1 MVDLYSSFLRGT
13 VSRRDESSTIGFA
26 PVRLHD
32 ADDHFFAAAGPAY
45 AFAQHGVGF
54 AHARSVSRNSLN
66 TAGRWPVST
75 SASHSSGLLASP
87 LFSTPQRKNCRNR
100 LPVPVTIVPVK
111 ARRPE
116 HLLRYAACVIAAEF
130 VAEVYRR
137 IFHVNPTTV
146 ALTFLVMVLWVAA
159 YWGFRFSVFLALL
172 PRLLSIIIFFRQ
184 SGTFTV
190 ADPQNWVALFA
201 FLITAGIAS
210 QLADRARRQTADANQ
225 RRRDVERLYA
235 FSQRLLATD
244 NVAELLN
251 AIPAY
256 VCDGFGAKAA
266 AIYLLSTQ
274 QVYRTDPKATWLALH
289 DLQMVSSRG
298 EPVIDS
304 QRGISLTPLHLGT
317 RTTGAVGIAGPA
329 LSRATLEALGSM
341 IGIAIERAGAMEKL
355 SQTEA
360 AHQSE
365 NLRAVLLDSVTHELR
380 TPLTG
385 IKAAVTGLLSEYN
398 LDEAQRSELL
408 TVINEETDRL
418 DRLVGEATEMAQLDA
433 HKVELHMAPV
443 DVATVIESAVEESR
457 TILGQH
463 PVEVRVPPS
472 LPKVR
477 VDADRIAEVLKQLL
491 ENAAKYSPSTAPITI
506 TAESKNGRVVTSVT
520 DHGPGID
527 DFEQSLIFDKFYRG
541 RDQRYRVQGTGMG
554 LAIAKAI
561 VETHSGGISVTSQLG
576 HGSVFSFD
584 LPAV

>member
-1 MVDLYSSFLRGT
+1 
-13 VSRRDESSTIGFA
+13 
-26 PVRLHD
+26 
-32 ADDHFFAAAGPAY
+32 
-45 AFAQHGVGF
+45 
-54 AHARSVSRNSLN
+54 
-66 TAGRWPVST
+66 
-75 SASHSSGLLASP
+75 
-87 LFSTPQRKNCRNR
+87 
-100 LPVPVTIVPVK
+100 VK
-111 ARRPE
+111 ARWPQP
-116 HLLRYAACVIAAEF
+116 LFRYAACAAATEL
-130 VAEVYRR
+130 VAQIYRR
-137 IFHVNPTTV
+137 SAHVNPTTV
-146 ALTFLVMVLWVAA
+146 ALTFLLMVLWVAA
-159 YWGFRFSVFLALL
+159 YWGFRFSVFLAILATLAFNYYFL
-172 PRLLSIIIFFRQ
+172 PPV
-184 SGTFTV
+184 GTFTV

-201 FLITAGIAS
+201 FLVTAGIAS
-210 QLADRARRQTADANQ
+210 QLADRARRQASDANQ

-256 VCDGFGAKAA
+256 VCEGFGAKAA
-266 AIYLLSTQ
+266 AIYLLSSR
-274 QVYRTDPKATWLALH
+274 QVYRTDPEATRLSLQ

-304 QRGISLTPLHLGT
+304 QRGVSLTPLHLGT
-317 RTTGAVGIAGPA
+317 RTTGAAGIAGPT

-341 IGIAIERAGAMEKL
+341 IGIAIERAGAIEKL

-385 IKAAVTGLLSEYN
+385 IKAAVTGLLSDYN
-398 LDEAQRSELL
+398 LDHARLDDAQRRELL

-443 DVATVIESAVEESR
+443 DIAAVIETSVESSR
-457 TILGQH
+457 TVLGQH
-463 PVEVRVPPS
+463 PVDVRVQPS

-477 VDADRIAEVLKQLL
+477 VDSDRIVEVLKQLL
-491 ENAAKYSPSTAPITI
+491 ENAAKYSPPTSPVTI
-506 TAESKNGRVVTSVT
+506 TAECKGDRVVTSVT

-527 DFEQSLIFDKFYRG
+527 DFEQGMVFDKFYRG
-541 RDQRYRVQGTGMG
+541 RDQRYSVQGTGMG

-561 VETHSGGISVTSQLG
+561 VEAHNGSVSVTSQLNR
-576 HGSVFSFD
+576 GSVFSFD
-584 LPAV
+584 LPAA

>member
-1 MVDLYSSFLRGT
+1 M
-13 VSRRDESSTIGFA
+13 
-26 PVRLHD
+26 
-32 ADDHFFAAAGPAY
+32 
-45 AFAQHGVGF
+45 
-54 AHARSVSRNSLN
+54 
-66 TAGRWPVST
+66 
-75 SASHSSGLLASP
+75 
-87 LFSTPQRKNCRNR
+87 
-100 LPVPVTIVPVK
+100 PVK
-111 ARRPE
+111 ASWPQ
-116 HLLRYAACVIAAEF
+116 HLFRYSACVVAAEG
-130 VAEVYRR
+130 VAQVYRHVV
-137 IFHVNPTTV
+137 HVNPTTA
-146 ALTFLVMVLWVAA
+146 ALTFLLMVLWVAA
-159 YWGFRFSVFLALL
+159 YWGFRFSVFLAILATLAFNYYFL
-172 PRLLSIIIFFRQ
+172 PPV
-184 SGTFTV
+184 GTFTV

-201 FLITAGIAS
+201 FLVTAGIAS

-266 AIYLLSTQ
+266 AIYLLSSR
-274 QVYRTDPKATWLALH
+274 QVYRTDPEATWLALQ

-341 IGIAIERAGAMEKL
+341 IGIAIERAGAIEKL
-355 SQTEA
+355 SQIEA

-365 NLRAVLLDSVTHELR
+365 NLRAILLDSVTHELR

-385 IKAAVTGLLSEYN
+385 IKAAVTSLLSDYH
-398 LDEAQRSELL
+398 LDDAQRRELL

-443 DVATVIESAVEESR
+443 DMSTVIDSAVEESR
-457 TILGQH
+457 TVLGQH
-463 PVEVRVPPS
+463 PLEVRVAS
-472 LPKVR
+472 ALPQVH
-477 VDADRIAEVLKQLL
+477 VDFNRIAEVLKQLL
-491 ENAAKYSPSTAPITI
+491 ENAAKYSPSTSAIAI
-506 TAESKNGRVVTSVT
+506 TAERKGDRVVTSVT

-527 DFEQSLIFDKFYRG
+527 DFEQSMVFDKFYRG
-541 RDQRYRVQGTGMG
+541 RDQRYSVQGTGMG

-561 VETHSGGISVTSQLG
+561 VEAHNGSVSVTSQLG
-576 HGSVFSFD
+576 RGSVFSFE
-584 LPAV
+584 LPIA

>member
-1 MVDLYSSFLRGT
+1 M
-13 VSRRDESSTIGFA
+13 
-26 PVRLHD
+26 
-32 ADDHFFAAAGPAY
+32 
-45 AFAQHGVGF
+45 
-54 AHARSVSRNSLN
+54 
-66 TAGRWPVST
+66 
-75 SASHSSGLLASP
+75 
-87 LFSTPQRKNCRNR
+87 
-100 LPVPVTIVPVK
+100 PVK
-111 ARRPE
+111 ARWTQ
-116 HLLRYAACVIAAEF
+116 HLLQYSACVAATEI
-130 VAEVYRR
+130 VVQVYRR
-137 IFHVNPTTV
+137 LVHVNPTTV
-146 ALTFLVMVLWVAA
+146 ALTFLLMVLWVAA
-159 YWGFRFSVFLALL
+159 YWGFRFSVFLAILATLAFNYYFL
-172 PRLLSIIIFFRQ
+172 PPV
-184 SGTFTV
+184 GTFTV

-201 FLITAGIAS
+201 FLVTAGIAS
-210 QLADRARRQTADANQ
+210 QLADRARRQAGDANQ

-266 AIYLLSTQ
+266 AIYLLSSR
-274 QVYRTDPKATWLALH
+274 QVYRTDPNATSLALQ
-289 DLQMVSSRG
+289 DLQIVSSRG

-317 RTTGAVGIAGPA
+317 RTTGAVGIAGPT

-341 IGIAIERAGAMEKL
+341 IGIAIERAGAIEKL

-385 IKAAVTGLLSEYN
+385 IKAAVTSLLSDDLIDN
-398 LDEAQRSELL
+398 DHPGDDHPGDARLNDAQRRELL

-443 DVATVIESAVEESR
+443 DIAAVIESAVEGSR
-457 TILGQH
+457 TVLGQH
-463 PVEVRVPPS
+463 PLDTRVTPS

-477 VDADRIAEVLKQLL
+477 VDSDRIAEVLKQLL
-491 ENAAKYSPSTAPITI
+491 ENAAKYSSPTAPITI
-506 TAESKNGRVVTSVT
+506 TAERKGDRIVTSVT

-527 DFEQSLIFDKFYRG
+527 DFEQSLVFDKFYRG
-541 RDQRYRVQGTGMG
+541 RDLRYSVQGTGMG

-561 VETHSGGISVTSQLG
+561 VEAHNGSVSVTSQLG
-576 HGSVFSFD
+576 RGSVFSFD
-584 LPAV
+584 LPTA

>member
-1 MVDLYSSFLRGT
+1 MFRYTACAVATEL
-13 VSRRDESSTIGFA
+13 V
-26 PVRLHD
+26 
-32 ADDHFFAAAGPAY
+32 
-45 AFAQHGVGF
+45 AQ
-54 AHARSVSRNSLN
+54 
-66 TAGRWPVST
+66 
-75 SASHSSGLLASP
+75 
-87 LFSTPQRKNCRNR
+87 
-100 LPVPVTIVPVK
+100 I
-111 ARRPE
+111 
-116 HLLRYAACVIAAEF
+116 
-130 VAEVYRR
+130 YRR
-137 IFHVNPTTV
+137 SAHVNPTTV
-146 ALTFLVMVLWVAA
+146 ALTFLLMVLWVAA
-159 YWGFRFSVFLALL
+159 YWGFRFSVFLAIIATLAFNYYFL
-172 PRLLSIIIFFRQ
+172 PPV
-184 SGTFTV
+184 GTFTV

-201 FLITAGIAS
+201 FLVTAGIAS

-256 VCDGFGAKAA
+256 VCEGFGAKAA
-266 AIYLLSTQ
+266 AIYLLSSR
-274 QVYRTDPKATWLALH
+274 QVYRTDPEATLLSLQ

-304 QRGISLTPLHLGT
+304 QRGVSLTPLHLGT
-317 RTTGAVGIAGPA
+317 RTTGAVGIAGPT

-341 IGIAIERAGAMEKL
+341 IGIAIERAGAIEKL

-385 IKAAVTGLLSEYN
+385 IKAAVTGLLSDYN
-398 LDEAQRSELL
+398 LDHARLDDAQRRELL

-443 DVATVIESAVEESR
+443 DIAAVIESAVESSR
-457 TILGQH
+457 TVLGQH
-463 PVEVRVPPS
+463 PIDVRVRPS
-472 LPKVR
+472 LPKVS
-477 VDADRIAEVLKQLL
+477 VDSDRIVEVLKQLL
-491 ENAAKYSPSTAPITI
+491 ENAAKYSPPNAPITI
-506 TAESKNGRVVTSVT
+506 TAECKGDRVLTSVT

-527 DFEQSLIFDKFYRG
+527 DFEQGMVFDKFYRG
-541 RDQRYRVQGTGMG
+541 RDQRYSVQGTGMG

-561 VETHSGGISVTSQLG
+561 VEAHNGSVSVTSQLG
-576 HGSVFSFD
+576 RGSVFSFD
-584 LPAV
+584 LPAA

>member
-1 MVDLYSSFLRGT
+1 LVIA
-13 VSRRDESSTIGFA
+13 VIVHA
-26 PVRLHD
+26 D
-32 ADDHFFAAAGPAY
+32 AVICRIHFTTEAQRHRVKRKSKEKPIRFSLCLCASVALAAR
-45 AFAQHGVGF
+45 FH
-54 AHARSVSRNSLN
+54 RI
-66 TAGRWPVST
+66 
-75 SASHSSGLLASP
+75 
-87 LFSTPQRKNCRNR
+87 
-100 LPVPVTIVPVK
+100 PVTIVGVK
-111 ARRPE
+111 AHWRQ
-116 HLLRYAACVIAAEF
+116 HLLRYATCLAATE
-130 VAEVYRR
+130 AAALIYRR
-137 IFHVNPTTV
+137 FVHVNPTTV
-146 ALTFLVMVLWVAA
+146 ALTYLLMVLWVAA
-159 YWGFRFSVFLALL
+159 YWGFRFSVFLAVLATLAFNYYFL
-172 PRLLSIIIFFRQ
+172 PPI
-184 SGTFTV
+184 GTFTV

-210 QLADRARRQTADANQ
+210 QLADRARRQAADANQ

-256 VCDGFGAKAA
+256 IRDGFGAKDAA
-266 AIYLLSTQ
+266 VYLLSSQ
-274 QVYRTDPKATWLALH
+274 QVYRTDPKATLFPVH

-298 EPVIDS
+298 EPVIDP

-329 LSRATLEALGSM
+329 LTRATLEALGSM

-365 NLRAVLLDSVTHELR
+365 NLRSVLLDSVTHELR

-385 IKAAVTGLLSEYN
+385 IKAAVTGLLSDYN
-398 LDEAQRSELL
+398 LDDSQRKELL

-443 DVATVIESAVEESR
+443 DMASVIECALEEAKGV
-457 TILGQH
+457 IGQH
-463 PVEVRVPPS
+463 PLDVRVPAT

-477 VDADRIAEVLKQLL
+477 ADADRIGEALKQLL
-491 ENAAKYSPSTAPITI
+491 ENAAKYSPPDSPIAI
-506 TAESKNGRVVTSVT
+506 TAESKVDRVVTSVT

-527 DFEQSLIFDKFYRG
+527 DFELSLVFDKFYRG
-541 RDQRYRVQGTGMG
+541 RDQRYSVQGTGMG
-554 LAIAKAI
+554 LAIARAI
-561 VETHSGGISVTSQLG
+561 VEAHNGTVGVTSQLG
-576 HGSVFSFD
+576 RGSVFSFEP
-584 LPAV
+584 L